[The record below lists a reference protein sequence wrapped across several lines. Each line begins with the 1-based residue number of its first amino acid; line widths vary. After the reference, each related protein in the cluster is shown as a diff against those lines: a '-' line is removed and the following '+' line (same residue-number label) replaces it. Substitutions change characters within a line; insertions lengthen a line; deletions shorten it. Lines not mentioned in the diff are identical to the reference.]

1 MPSKTSDIVKKKCE
15 ELGIECQII
24 YDTAVAISM
33 PMVDCVMVG
42 CEAVLAN
49 GGIVNKVGTYG
60 ISLIAQHFQKP
71 VYVFC
76 ESYKF
81 SEEFPLNQED
91 VQQMCETKAGKNIFQ
106 TRVDYTPPE
115 HLDLFF
121 TDMGIYT
128 PSAISDELTQFFSN

>member
-1 MPSKTSDIVKKKCE
+1 MPSRTSEIVRQRCE
-15 ELGIECQII
+15 QIGVECQEI
-24 YDTAVAISM
+24 YDTSVAIAM
-33 PMVDCVMVG
+33 PGVDCVMVG

-60 ISLIAQHFQKP
+60 TALIAQHFQKP

-91 VQQMCETKAGKNIFQ
+91 VQTMLAARAGKDIFQ

-128 PSAISDELTQFFSN
+128 PSAISDELT

>member
-1 MPSKTSDIVKKKCE
+1 MREKCE
-15 ELGIECQII
+15 DMGIECQEI

-33 PMVDCVMVG
+33 PMVDCVCIG

-49 GGIVNKVGTYG
+49 GGIVNKIGTYG
-60 ISLIAQHFQKP
+60 ISLIASHFQKP

-81 SEEFPLNQED
+81 TEEFPINQDEVND
-91 VQQMCETKAGKNIFQ
+91 MLKKEGKDFFQ
-106 TRVDYTPPE
+106 TKVDYTPPE
-115 HLDLFF
+115 HVDLFF

-128 PSAISDELTQFFSN
+128 SSGISDELT